1 MGGGPTRGT
10 GLVFLATYCTGLPVG
25 LRGFQV
31 GLLMLLVGLFVGLS
45 LGVEGAGRG
54 RWLTATGLGYAV
66 LTAVSEGL
74 LLSPRGT
81 DPSGC

>member
-1 MGGGPTRGT
+1 
-10 GLVFLATYCTGLPVG
+10 
-25 LRGFQV
+25 
-31 GLLMLLVGLFVGLS
+31 MLLVGLFVGLS
-45 LGVEGAGRG
+45 LGVKELGGT
-54 RWLTATGLGYAV
+54 LVTATGLGYAV